1 MYNVTLVV
9 SYITV
14 HIHASGSVGLYLGC
28 PVIGFAGKSK
38 HWTLEIFDM
47 MMVRG
52 EKSPKGLKFIL
63 RGTLRATNFM

>member
-9 SYITV
+9 SYI
-14 HIHASGSVGLYLGC
+14 HASGSVWLYLGY
-28 PVIGFAGKSK
+28 PVIVFAGKSK